1 MAYCDVT
8 DLDTFVT
15 ETTRRG
21 LRRAVLAWRAEYGQH
36 PTPNAVRYERL
47 NLVTLLAYDASDG
60 CIVRAIL
67 DGVDRVATQSTL
79 ERAGLMVDIR
89 SRNTV

>member
-8 DLDTFVT
+8 DLDAFIT

-21 LRRAVLAWRAEYGQH
+21 LRLVVLAWRAEYGQH
-36 PTPNAVRYERL
+36 PTPTAVRYERL
-47 NLVTLLAYDASDG
+47 NLVTLLAYDAHDG
-60 CIVRAIL
+60 CIVRATL
-67 DGVDRVATQSTL
+67 DGVDRGATQAAL
-79 ERAGLMVDIR
+79 ERASLIVEAR